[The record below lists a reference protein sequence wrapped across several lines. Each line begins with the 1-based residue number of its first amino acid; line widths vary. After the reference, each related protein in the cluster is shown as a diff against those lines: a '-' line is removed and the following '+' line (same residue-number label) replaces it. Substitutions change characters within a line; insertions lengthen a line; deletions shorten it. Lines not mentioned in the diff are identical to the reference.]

1 MKKVFQSPG
10 KYIQGK
16 GELSKLGE
24 YISVYSNKAVLIID
38 GFIFDNYEEQ
48 IRQSC
53 KIENLNIKYERF
65 TGECSKVEID
75 RIINASNDMKDI
87 VIVGIGG
94 GKTLDTAK
102 AVAYYTQSPVI
113 IVPTMASTDAPCS
126 ALSVIYTQKGEFSED
141 LFLKS
146 NPDMVIMD
154 TDIIKNAPSRLLV
167 SGMGDALA
175 TYFEARATANS
186 NSNSIAGGK
195 ATKTA
200 IALAKLCYETL
211 LEDGYKAKQAV
222 ENHVCTKAVE
232 NIIEANTLLSGVG
245 FESGGLAAAHAIHN
259 GLTAIEQ
266 THKYFHG
273 EKVAFGTLVQLVLEN
288 ESMEEINKVLEFC
301 ESVGLPITLS
311 DIGISEIKEEE
322 IMNVAKLSCVVNET
336 IHNMPFEVDCEQVY
350 AAILAAD
357 SLGKNFKIEKMNLDI
372 KLQVPFIRK
381 QDHSQY

>member
-126 ALSVIYTQKGEFSED
+126 ALSVIYTQKGEFSEY

-322 IMNVAKLSCVVNET
+322 IMNVAKLSCDVNET

-372 KLQVPFIRK
+372 KLQVPFIRT
-381 QDHSQY
+381 QDHYQY

>member
-126 ALSVIYTQKGEFSED
+126 ALSVIYTQKGEFSEY

-322 IMNVAKLSCVVNET
+322 IMNVAKLSCDVNET

-381 QDHSQY
+381 QDHYQY

>member
-126 ALSVIYTQKGEFSED
+126 ALSVIYTQKGEFSEY

-322 IMNVAKLSCVVNET
+322 IMNVAKLSCDVNET

-357 SLGKNFKIEKMNLDI
+357 SLGKNFKIKKMNLDS

-381 QDHSQY
+381 QDHYQY

>member
-65 TGECSKVEID
+65 TGECSRVEID

-126 ALSVIYTQKGEFSED
+126 ALSVIYTQKGEFSEY

-288 ESMEEINKVLEFC
+288 ESLEEINKVLEFC

-322 IMNVAKLSCVVNET
+322 IMNVAKLSCDVNET

-357 SLGKNFKIEKMNLDI
+357 SLGKNFKIKKMNLDS
-372 KLQVPFIRK
+372 KLQVPFIRT
-381 QDHSQY
+381 QDHYQY

>member
-126 ALSVIYTQKGEFSED
+126 ALSVIYTQKGEFSEY

-322 IMNVAKLSCVVNET
+322 IMNVAKLSCDVNET

-357 SLGKNFKIEKMNLDI
+357 SLGKNFKIEKMNLDS

-381 QDHSQY
+381 QDHYQY

>member
-126 ALSVIYTQKGEFSED
+126 ALSVIYTQKGEFSEY

-146 NPDMVIMD
+146 NPDMVITD

-322 IMNVAKLSCVVNET
+322 IMNVAKLSCDVNET

-357 SLGKNFKIEKMNLDI
+357 SLGKNFKIKKMNLDS
-372 KLQVPFIRK
+372 KLQVPFIRT
-381 QDHSQY
+381 QDHYQY

>member
-126 ALSVIYTQKGEFSED
+126 ALSVIYTQKGEFSEY

-288 ESMEEINKVLEFC
+288 ESLEEINKVLEFC

-322 IMNVAKLSCVVNET
+322 IMNVAKLSCDVNET

-357 SLGKNFKIEKMNLDI
+357 SLGKNFKIEKMNLDS

-381 QDHSQY
+381 QDHYQY

>member
-126 ALSVIYTQKGEFSED
+126 ALSVIYTQKGEFSEY

-146 NPDMVIMD
+146 NPNMVIMD

-322 IMNVAKLSCVVNET
+322 IMNVAKLSCDVNET

-357 SLGKNFKIEKMNLDI
+357 SLGKNFKIKKMNLDS

-381 QDHSQY
+381 QDHYQY

>member
-126 ALSVIYTQKGEFSED
+126 ALSVIYTQKGEFSEY

-322 IMNVAKLSCVVNET
+322 IMNVAKLSCDVNET

-357 SLGKNFKIEKMNLDI
+357 SLGKNFKIEKMNLDS
-372 KLQVPFIRK
+372 KLQVPFISK
-381 QDHSQY
+381 QDHYQY

>member
-102 AVAYYTQSPVI
+102 AVAYYTQSHVI

-126 ALSVIYTQKGEFSED
+126 ALSVIYTQKGEFSEY

-322 IMNVAKLSCVVNET
+322 IMNVAKLSCDVNET

-357 SLGKNFKIEKMNLDI
+357 SLGKNFKIEKMNLDS

-381 QDHSQY
+381 QDNYQY

>member
-126 ALSVIYTQKGEFSED
+126 ALSVIYTQKGEFSEY

-322 IMNVAKLSCVVNET
+322 IMTVAKLSCDVNET

-357 SLGKNFKIEKMNLDI
+357 SLGKNFKIEKMNLDS

>member
-24 YISVYSNKAVLIID
+24 YISIYSNKAVLIID

-126 ALSVIYTQKGEFSED
+126 ALSVIYTQKGEFSEY

-146 NPDMVIMD
+146 NPDMVITD

-322 IMNVAKLSCVVNET
+322 IMNVAKLSCDVNET

-357 SLGKNFKIEKMNLDI
+357 SLGKNFKIEKMNLDS

-381 QDHSQY
+381 QDHYQY